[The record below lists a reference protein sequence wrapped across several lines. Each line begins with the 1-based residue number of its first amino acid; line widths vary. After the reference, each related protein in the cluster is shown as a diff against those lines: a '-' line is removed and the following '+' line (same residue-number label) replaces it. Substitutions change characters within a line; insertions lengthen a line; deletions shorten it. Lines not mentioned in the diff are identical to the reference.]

1 MFAFFYSFII
11 LDPSCYWAGP
21 VDSCVHGLV
30 STFLAAPR
38 QTHRLVQRLESE
50 SLGFCT
56 SSRDDA
62 SSWKITKHV
71 VVPVVQYLETHN
83 ERIEYSSVLNIR
95 IVVVFFTDWVVRCLS
110 NLQSFASGKLFLGR
124 MFFLAAEKARQFAT
138 AAGSDRSYSYRDA
151 PVAWF
156 LTNRYFERWRVGI
169 CEPTPN
175 FGNFLVFF

>member
-1 MFAFFYSFII
+1 M
-11 LDPSCYWAGP
+11 
-21 VDSCVHGLV
+21 
-30 STFLAAPR
+30 
-38 QTHRLVQRLESE
+38 
-50 SLGFCT
+50 
-56 SSRDDA
+56 
-62 SSWKITKHV
+62 
-71 VVPVVQYLETHN
+71 VQYLETHN
-83 ERIEYSSVLNIR
+83 EQLKNVLNIR

-175 FGNFLVFF
+175 FENLYFFFKWMCFFSKCKEWSDLFFDSHGTFFQRLPQGQLWSPRKLQGRRPACPGSQDGCQCRMPPLQRSK